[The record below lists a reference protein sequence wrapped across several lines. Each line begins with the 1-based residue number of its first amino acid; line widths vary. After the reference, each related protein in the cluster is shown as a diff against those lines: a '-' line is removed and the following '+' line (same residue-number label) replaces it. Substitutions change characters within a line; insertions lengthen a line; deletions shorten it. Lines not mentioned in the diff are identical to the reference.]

1 MSADLINVDP
11 NSVAPTNANWS
22 LRGRLLRRVV
32 IGIGASWLLGLALSL
47 AVLNHEMGEL
57 MDDSL
62 RASARFSL
70 ALYQSAGAVDLPA
83 QDGDYTTRVMRDGVE
98 ITGAAWPVQSENGGH
113 DVDGWRVYRLSDP
126 ASGISVEVGQ
136 SDAWRR
142 EELIES
148 IGWLSLMMLPL
159 SLIVV
164 VIIARAVA
172 SALRPATDFA
182 DRLQARKPGD
192 LSPVAAGDLPREL
205 VAIPRAMNLYLD
217 RIRDHVEAERQ
228 FATHAAHELRTPI
241 AAASAQ
247 AQVIAA
253 GMGDG
258 DSAPRMVAALR
269 RLSQLVDRLLQL
281 SRAEMI
287 GAGQGSSDLVQVTRM
302 VIADTGVA
310 AVFDDGDIE
319 AAQVPVQ
326 PESLAL
332 ILGNLLRNA
341 QDHGTGDIRVRL
353 RPGPVLTVSNRVAP
367 GATFH
372 LRNFEKSTQSRGT
385 GLGLGIVQKIAGK
398 DGIALEFTVTG
409 DRAEAILRF

>member
-1 MSADLINVDP
+1 MSA
-11 NSVAPTNANWS
+11 AGWS
-22 LRGRLLRRVV
+22 LRNRLLLRVL
-32 IGIGASWLLGLALSL
+32 IGIGISWLVGLVLS
-47 AVLNHEMGEL
+47 AQVLNHEMGEL
-57 MDDSL
+57 LDDSL
-62 RASARFSL
+62 ETSARFSL
-70 ALYQSAGAVDLPA
+70 ALYRDAGKVDLPPQA
-83 QDGDYTTRVMRDGVE
+83 TETAMRILQDGVE
-98 ITGAAWPVQSENGGH
+98 VMGADWPAQVGTGGR
-113 DVDGWRVYRLSDP
+113 DVAGWRVYRLEDKT
-126 ASGISVEVGQ
+126 SGIAIEVGQ
-136 SDAWRR
+136 SDAWRHD
-142 EELIES
+142 ELLES
-148 IGWLSLMMLPL
+148 ISGLLLIMLPVV
-159 SLIVV
+159 LITVV
-164 VIIARAVA
+164 VIGRAVA
-172 SALRPATDFA
+172 SALRPATRFA
-182 DRLQARKPGD
+182 ARLERRQPGD
-192 LSPVAAGDLPREL
+192 LSQVEGRDLPREL
-205 VAIPRAMNLYLD
+205 APIGRAVNLYLD

>member
-1 MSADLINVDP
+1 MSA
-11 NSVAPTNANWS
+11 AGWS
-22 LRGRLLRRVV
+22 LRNRLLLRVL
-32 IGIGASWLLGLALSL
+32 IGIGISWLVGLVLS
-47 AVLNHEMGEL
+47 AQVLNHEMGEL
-57 MDDSL
+57 LDDSL
-62 RASARFSL
+62 ETSARFSL
-70 ALYQSAGAVDLPA
+70 ALYRDAGKVDLPPQA
-83 QDGDYTTRVMRDGVE
+83 TETAMRILQDGVE
-98 ITGAAWPVQSENGGH
+98 VMGADWPAQVGTGGR
-113 DVDGWRVYRLSDP
+113 DVAGWRVYRLEDK
-126 ASGISVEVGQ
+126 ASGIAIEIGQ
-136 SDAWRR
+136 SDAWRHD
-142 EELIES
+142 ELLES
-148 IGWLSLMMLPL
+148 ISGLLLIMLPVV
-159 SLIVV
+159 LITVV
-164 VIIARAVA
+164 VIGRAVA
-172 SALRPATDFA
+172 SALRPATRFA
-182 DRLQARKPGD
+182 ARLERRQPGD
-192 LSPVAAGDLPREL
+192 LSQVEGRDLPREL
-205 VAIPRAMNLYLD
+205 APIGRAVNLYLD

-367 GATFH
+367 GAAFH

>member
-1 MSADLINVDP
+1 MSA
-11 NSVAPTNANWS
+11 AGWS
-22 LRGRLLRRVV
+22 LRNRLLLRVL
-32 IGIGASWLLGLALSL
+32 IGIGISWLVGLVLS
-47 AVLNHEMGEL
+47 AQVLNHEMGEL
-57 MDDSL
+57 LDDSL
-62 RASARFSL
+62 ETSARFSL
-70 ALYQSAGAVDLPA
+70 ALYRDAGKVDLPPQSTETA
-83 QDGDYTTRVMRDGVE
+83 MRILQDGVE
-98 ITGAAWPVQSENGGH
+98 VMGADWPAQVGTGGR
-113 DVDGWRVYRLSDP
+113 DVAGWRVYRLEDKT
-126 ASGISVEVGQ
+126 SGIAIEVGQ
-136 SDAWRR
+136 SDAWRHD
-142 EELIES
+142 ELLES
-148 IGWLSLMMLPL
+148 ISGLLLIMLPVV
-159 SLIVV
+159 LITVV
-164 VIIARAVA
+164 VIGRAVA
-172 SALRPATDFA
+172 SALRPATRFA
-182 DRLQARKPGD
+182 ARLERRQPGD
-192 LSPVAAGDLPREL
+192 LSQVEGRDLPREL
-205 VAIPRAMNLYLD
+205 APIGRAVNLYLD